1 MEQAQEILSE
11 LRRLRQDLE
20 VGAAI
25 NLVEGINTVETL
37 AVLGHWIQRQRPP
50 TAAETVELERLARQR
65 WAAQVRQTLALVQ
78 ADATQLDERM
88 AALAGMLAGARGEAK
103 GTARGTAKARGKAAR
118 RPVRR
123 PRRR

>member
-1 MEQAQEILSE
+1 MEHAQEILSE

-50 TAAETVELERLARQR
+50 TDAEAARLERVARGR
-65 WAAQVRQTLALVQ
+65 WATQVRQTLALVQ

-88 AALAGMLAGARGEAK
+88 VALAGMLAAARGEAK
-103 GTARGTAKARGKAAR
+103 GTAKGTAKARAKAAK